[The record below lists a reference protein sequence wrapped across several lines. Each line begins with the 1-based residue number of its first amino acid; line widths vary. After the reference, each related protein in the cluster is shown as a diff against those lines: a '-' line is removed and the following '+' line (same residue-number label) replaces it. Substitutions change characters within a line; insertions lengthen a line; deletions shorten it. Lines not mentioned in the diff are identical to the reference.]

1 MSETAIRNQLPHT
14 MDEFRTLFAFGV
26 DLAEA
31 KGINLVSIQVA
42 NFGGLDLHVN
52 TMPEVDI
59 LADALALRPAAEE
72 RQNYTRSGVVADVL
86 ALPVP
91 VTVYSARR

>member
-1 MSETAIRNQLPHT
+1 MSDTAIRNQLPHT
-14 MDEFRTLFAFGV
+14 MDEFRSLFAFGV
-26 DLAEA
+26 DLAEG
-31 KGINLVSIQVA
+31 KGIDLVSIQVA

-52 TMPEVDI
+52 TMAE
-59 LADALALRPAAEE
+59 ADALALRPAAEE